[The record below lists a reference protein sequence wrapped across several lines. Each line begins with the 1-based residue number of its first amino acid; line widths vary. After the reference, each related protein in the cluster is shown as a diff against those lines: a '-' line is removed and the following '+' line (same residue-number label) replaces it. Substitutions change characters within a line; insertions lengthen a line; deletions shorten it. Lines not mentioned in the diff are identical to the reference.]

1 MKLGGLLNE
10 LKNKI
15 DQSNEYSNHLEIK
28 INKLE
33 NDNSQ
38 LNWEYDQSYYIPPGL
53 ANHYDYKKLL
63 EYRQCLLDRI
73 ANNNNYIN
81 ELKISLDKNIN
92 TCKLYEKCFFF
103 LNKNYY

>member
-15 DQSNEYSNHLEIK
+15 DDLNNYNNHLEIK

-53 ANHYDYKKLL
+53 ANHYDYKKLY
-63 EYRQCLLDRI
+63 EETQD
-73 ANNNNYIN
+73 A
-81 ELKISLDKNIN
+81 LKKAQQDNLKKDASGSKD
-92 TCKLYEKCFFF
+92 EKTDSEILMDFARSFM
-103 LNKNYY
+103 